1 MESVTHHGRETAY
14 RDATDGPD
22 PVLYIHGSGG
32 THSVWGEQC
41 GRPGH
46 DAVALDLSGH
56 GDSEDVD
63 FGPRAGLDA
72 MAAYADDL
80 VAVARETDATV
91 LCGNSLGGAVALTVA
106 LDRELPLDGLVLV
119 GTGAKLGVADDLL
132 DALGGDYEAAIDAL
146 VDDDMLYPTPTHARR
161 PLARRLLRA
170 VCRPAAAPGRRRGAP
185 GEGRPARAAVGKRPL
200 AVGHGE
206 AAARLLEGGPVL
218 TVRPLDRAAPA
229 AVRFGV
235 VIVDPGPS
243 RLVFCLPLRSE
254 VLAREWMRSG
264 QM

>member
-32 THSVWGEQC
+32 THSVWREQY
-41 GRPGH
+41 GRPDH

-72 MAAYADDL
+72 MAAYAEDV
-80 VAVARETDATV
+80 VAVARETDAAV

-106 LDRELPLDGLVLV
+106 LDREFPLGGLVLV
-119 GTGAKLGVADDLL
+119 GTGAKLGVADELL

-146 VDDDMLYPTPTHARR
+146 VDDDMLYHTPTDERRAVAREMFTAVGQRATERDFRACNAFDVRDRLSGVDSPALVVNGKHDRLTPPTFHGYLAEHLPDARR
-161 PLARRLLRA
+161 VEIPDAAHMPYAERPEPFNDAVDEFLAGL
-170 VCRPAAAPGRRRGAP
+170 G
-185 GEGRPARAAVGKRPL
+185 
-200 AVGHGE
+200 
-206 AAARLLEGGPVL
+206 
-218 TVRPLDRAAPA
+218 D
-229 AVRFGV
+229 
-235 VIVDPGPS
+235 
-243 RLVFCLPLRSE
+243 
-254 VLAREWMRSG
+254 
-264 QM
+264 